1 MITAIKKRIKRRTSE
16 KRVPRRFSSVTGP
29 VKKAFRKGS
38 SMTVSMSVASAHA
51 DRDDIDAIAAGAASD
66 RQAIF
71 HETILPLIQESD
83 KNKRKP
89 VVPSFLLDE
98 IELGPKL
105 GSGEFSNVFEVRS
118 FRLDA
123 EFNEGML
130 DETSQS
136 REMMKRCEIFHNT
149 GRARYALKHLKDEYF
164 ADHTQ
169 DEYIQ
174 AATDLSCEAELLSHL
189 QHPHIIKLR
198 GVAHNGAAAFADGP
212 SGYFLVIDRL
222 FETLDVRIKA
232 WRDEADRKPRTGLI
246 PHDDMDPMDTDE
258 MDIILDDRLFVGLQ
272 IAAALRYLHSHSIMF
287 RDLKPCNIGFD
298 VRGDVKIFDFGLACV
313 VPDDNPHDDLYVMS
327 GAGSPRYM
335 APEVLM
341 LQRYNLKADVYSFS
355 ILLWAMLAAATPYS
369 FVKGRAELERFVV
382 NEKGR
387 PPINISWPAVIRET
401 IKDGFDA
408 EIEKRPRIED
418 IYDKI
423 HHQLEIIRGG
433 MRFSLRDSNINR
445 RRSSASY
452 KRLLQMFEE

>member
-1 MITAIKKRIKRRTSE
+1 MYRIR
-16 KRVPRRFSSVTGP
+16 
-29 VKKAFRKGS
+29 
-38 SMTVSMSVASAHA
+38 
-51 DRDDIDAIAAGAASD
+51 
-66 RQAIF
+66 
-71 HETILPLIQESD
+71 
-83 KNKRKP
+83 
-89 VVPSFLLDE
+89 
-98 IELGPKL
+98 
-105 GSGEFSNVFEVRS
+105 
-118 FRLDA
+118 
-123 EFNEGML
+123 
-130 DETSQS
+130 
-136 REMMKRCEIFHNT
+136 
-149 GRARYALKHLKDEYF
+149 
-164 ADHTQ
+164 
-169 DEYIQ
+169 
-174 AATDLSCEAELLSHL
+174 DLSCEAELLSHL

>member
-1 MITAIKKRIKRRTSE
+1 
-16 KRVPRRFSSVTGP
+16 
-29 VKKAFRKGS
+29 
-38 SMTVSMSVASAHA
+38 MTVSMSVASAHA

-174 AATDLSCEAELLSHL
+174 AAT
-189 QHPHIIKLR
+189 
-198 GVAHNGAAAFADGP
+198 
-212 SGYFLVIDRL
+212 
-222 FETLDVRIKA
+222 
-232 WRDEADRKPRTGLI
+232 
-246 PHDDMDPMDTDE
+246 
-258 MDIILDDRLFVGLQ
+258 
-272 IAAALRYLHSHSIMF
+272 
-287 RDLKPCNIGFD
+287 
-298 VRGDVKIFDFGLACV
+298 
-313 VPDDNPHDDLYVMS
+313 
-327 GAGSPRYM
+327 
-335 APEVLM
+335 
-341 LQRYNLKADVYSFS
+341 
-355 ILLWAMLAAATPYS
+355 
-369 FVKGRAELERFVV
+369 
-382 NEKGR
+382 
-387 PPINISWPAVIRET
+387 
-401 IKDGFDA
+401 
-408 EIEKRPRIED
+408 
-418 IYDKI
+418 
-423 HHQLEIIRGG
+423 
-433 MRFSLRDSNINR
+433 
-445 RRSSASY
+445 
-452 KRLLQMFEE
+452 

>member
-1 MITAIKKRIKRRTSE
+1 MYRIR
-16 KRVPRRFSSVTGP
+16 
-29 VKKAFRKGS
+29 
-38 SMTVSMSVASAHA
+38 
-51 DRDDIDAIAAGAASD
+51 
-66 RQAIF
+66 
-71 HETILPLIQESD
+71 
-83 KNKRKP
+83 
-89 VVPSFLLDE
+89 
-98 IELGPKL
+98 
-105 GSGEFSNVFEVRS
+105 
-118 FRLDA
+118 
-123 EFNEGML
+123 
-130 DETSQS
+130 
-136 REMMKRCEIFHNT
+136 
-149 GRARYALKHLKDEYF
+149 
-164 ADHTQ
+164 
-169 DEYIQ
+169 
-174 AATDLSCEAELLSHL
+174 DLSCEAELLSHL

-298 VRGDVKIFDFGLACV
+298 GKNDTVYQCTNLPCHHFIFGTRFFRPTVRGDVKIFDFGLACV